1 MNIPADAVSEQLSAL
16 MDGELSEDEARFL
29 RRRIEADPELRA
41 KWERLHLASDCMKG
55 HPLRLMSPRVGDTV
69 AAGIEAVSAGKAR
82 RPLVRWAVAASVAAL
97 ALLFAPQLMRSEP
110 PEATDILAESRTATP
125 DRIVASPA
133 SADLVALAA
142 PVRGS
147 QSQAVASSAQ
157 AAPTIPDL
165 IERGRET
172 SASTEASPAPLSAES
187 PADFPLVDSGEKRSW
202 PRSELP
208 GVDSDPSIE
217 AYLVRHNQMLAGD
230 GMGGFVPYVDVVASD
245 SAASAS
251 DPETSSPDAGTHR
264 P

>member
-1 MNIPADAVSEQLSAL
+1 MIIPADAVSEQLSAM

-29 RRRIEADPELRA
+29 RRRLEGDPELRA

-55 HPLRLMSPRVGDTV
+55 HPLRLMSPRVSASVD
-69 AAGIEAVSAGKAR
+69 AGIDVAPASKSQ
-82 RPLVRWAVAASVAAL
+82 RPLLRWAMAASVAAL
-97 ALLFAPQLMRSEP
+97 ALLLAPQLMRTKP

-125 DRIVASPA
+125 DRIVPSPA

-147 QSQAVASSAQ
+147 QSQTVASSAQ
-157 AAPTIPDL
+157 ATRAVPDFVDHAQG
-165 IERGRET
+165 I
-172 SASTEASPAPLSAES
+172 SAESSPVPLSPES
-187 PADFPLVDSGEKRSW
+187 PADFPLADSGEKRSW

-208 GVDSDPSIE
+208 GADSDPSIE

-251 DPETSSPDAGTHR
+251 DPETSSPDAGASR

>member
-41 KWERLHLASDCMKG
+41 KWERLHLASDCLKG
-55 HPLRLMSPRVGDTV
+55 HPLRLMGPRVGAGV
-69 AAGIEAVSAGKAR
+69 AAGIEAVPAGKAR
-82 RPLVRWAVAASVAAL
+82 RPLLRWAMVASVAAL
-97 ALLFAPQLMRSEP
+97 ALLFAPRLIRTEP
-110 PEATDILAESRTATP
+110 PEAADILAESRIATP
-125 DRIVASPA
+125 DRIVPSPA
-133 SADLVALAA
+133 SADLVALAV
-142 PVRGS
+142 PSRGS
-147 QSQAVASSAQ
+147 RSQAVAGPAQ
-157 AAPTIPDL
+157 AMRAVPDL
-165 IERGRET
+165 VGDGQGT
-172 SASTEASPAPLSAES
+172 SVESSPVPLSAES

-251 DPETSSPDAGTHR
+251 DQETSSPDAGTSQ